1 VLFMLTFNLQ
11 KALDVF
17 INHRIYMTFVYV
29 SVWGSIE
36 NQSWF
41 SDDDDDDDD
50 DIRLSDSDSGYD
62 QKVEEECEY
71 CMVHWLHIHWLMN
84 NSYFR
89 QWITDY
95 I

>member
-1 VLFMLTFNLQ
+1 MLFMLTFNLQ
-11 KALDVF
+11 KTLDVF

-41 SDDDDDDDD
+41 GDDDDD
-50 DIRLSDSDSGYD
+50 DIRLSDSDSGSD

-71 CMVHWLHIHWLMN
+71 FTMYL
-84 NSYFR
+84 
-89 QWITDY
+89 DY
-95 I
+95 ITS